1 MIQTRRFA
9 SLALTF
15 GMSSLALAASAQAQM
30 APEAESPDDIIVT
43 AQKQNQTAVLRGGSV
58 GVFGDKPA
66 EDTPFSIRTYNEAL
80 ILNQQPQT
88 LGQVLENDPSVR
100 TTTGFGIAGE
110 LFVIRGF
117 ALSGDDVGYGG
128 LYGIAP
134 RQLVA
139 PELAQSVQVLNGSS
153 AFINGAAP
161 GGSGIGGSVNLMPKR
176 AGDPD
181 LNRLTLNYTAPEHIG
196 GAFDVSRRFGANGE
210 WGVRINGTARR
221 GDVAIDDEFRSSYVF
236 GGAFDYDSGP
246 LRLALDVVY
255 QRVKVQHQRPK
266 LVIGSVIPVVPGAST
281 NFGQPWQYTTLRD
294 IFGQFSAEYDIS
306 DNAMIYAA
314 VGARD
319 GSERGFYQTIR
330 LTDAVTGAATAQG
343 SFIPRTDN
351 NEAATAGMRV
361 NLASDLWSHEINF
374 GGSINWLVNRNGYEF
389 YAVSGTTNIYD
400 PVAVPRPSALTSK
413 GGNLDDPF
421 PITRQKLSSLFVSD
435 TIGFWDNRIL
445 ITAGLRL
452 QTIGSKSY
460 TANATLAVPAG
471 GLSGQYSKDAV
482 TPVFGLIIK
491 PAEGLSLYANRVE
504 GLVPGATAG
513 ISANAGSGVLPV
525 SNAGEVLPPFIST
538 QYEFGGKLLLGKI
551 NAGLAL
557 FQIDRDIAI
566 YTLDTARPGFLVYG
580 PFGVQR
586 HRGIELS
593 IDAEPVDGLRIIAGG
608 SIIDAKLRRTQ
619 GGVNKGNKPTG
630 VPEYL
635 LNANIEWDMPFI
647 PALTLTGR
655 VVNTGKQAANL
666 TNTLF
671 LPSWTRFDLGVR
683 YVALVGDSPLTLRAG
698 VDNVANKRYW
708 ASAFDS
714 FRPDLQQGAPRTFKA
729 SASIDF

>member
-1 MIQTRRFA
+1 MTSHFTRLMMGA
-9 SLALTF
+9 SLAAF
-15 GMSSLALAASAQAQM
+15 AVPAFAQ
-30 APEAESPDDIIVT
+30 DDSIIVT
-43 AQKQNQTAVLRGGSV
+43 AQKLNQTAVLRGGSV
-58 GVFGDKPA
+58 GIFGEKA
-66 EDTPFSIRTYNEAL
+66 AQDTPFNIKTYNEAL

-100 TTTGFGIAGE
+100 TTLGFGIAGE

-117 ALSGDDVGYGG
+117 ALSGDDVGFGG

-139 PELAQSVQVLNGSS
+139 PELAQSVQVLNGAS

-161 GGSGIGGSVNLMPKR
+161 GGSGVGGSVNLMPKR
-176 AGDPD
+176 AGERD
-181 LNRLTLNYTAPEHIG
+181 LNRLTVNYTGPGHVG

-221 GDVAIDDEFRSSYVF
+221 GDVAIDDEFRSSYVL
-236 GGAFDYDSGP
+236 GGAFDYKSGP
-246 LRLALDVVY
+246 LRLALDIVY
-255 QRVKVQHQRPK
+255 QRVKVAHQRPK
-266 LVIGSVIPVVPGAST
+266 LVIGNVIPAVPGATT
-281 NFGQPWQYTTLRD
+281 NYGQPWQNTTLRD
-294 IFGQFSAEYDIS
+294 IFGQFRAEYDIA

-314 VGARD
+314 FGARD

-343 SFIPRTDN
+343 SYIPRTDN
-351 NEAATAGMRV
+351 NEAATAGLRAR
-361 NLASDLWSHEINF
+361 LASDLWTHEINF
-374 GGSINWLVNRNGYEF
+374 GGSINWLVNRNAFQF
-389 YAVSGTTNIYD
+389 YAASPVTTNIFD
-400 PVAVPRPSALTSK
+400 PVTVPRPDVSTFV
-413 GGNLDDPF
+413 GGDINDPF
-421 PITRQKLSSLFVSD
+421 PITRQKLGSLFASD
-435 TIGFWDNRIL
+435 TIGFWNDRVL

-452 QTIGSKSY
+452 QRIKSKSY
-460 TANATLAVPAG
+460 AASATGAIPAG
-471 GLSGQYSKDAV
+471 GLTGQYDEDAV
-482 TPVFGLIIK
+482 TPVLGLVIK
-491 PAEGLSLYANRVE
+491 PAQGVSLYANRIE
-504 GLVPGATAG
+504 GLVPGATAAATADG
-513 ISANAGSGVLPV
+513 GGGTLPV
-525 SNAGEVLPPFIST
+525 SNGGEVLAPFVST
-538 QYEFGGKLLLGKI
+538 QYEFGGKLSLGKV
-551 NAGLAL
+551 NASLAL

-566 YTLDTARPGFLVYG
+566 YTLDATRPGFLVYG

-608 SIIDAKLRRTQ
+608 SVIDAKLRRTQ
-619 GGVNKGNKPTG
+619 GGVNEGNKPTG
-630 VPEYL
+630 VPEYM
-635 LNANIEWDMPFI
+635 LNANAEWDVPFV

-666 TNTLF
+666 TNTLS

-683 YVALVGDSPLTLRAG
+683 YVTLMGGSPLTLRAG

-714 FRPDLQQGAPRTFKA
+714 FRPDLLQGAPRTFKA

>member
-1 MIQTRRFA
+1 MTSYISRLMIGA
-9 SLALTF
+9 SLAAI
-15 GMSSLALAASAQAQM
+15 ALPAYAQENAD
-30 APEAESPDDIIVT
+30 SIIVT
-43 AQKQNQTAVLRGGSV
+43 AQRLNQTAVLRGGSV
-58 GVFGDKPA
+58 GVFGDKAA
-66 EDTPFSIRTYNEAL
+66 EDTPFSIKTYNEAL

-100 TTTGFGIAGE
+100 TTLGFGIAGE

-117 ALSGDDVGYGG
+117 ALSGDDVGFGG

-134 RQLVA
+134 RQLIA

-176 AGDPD
+176 AGDKD
-181 LNRLTLNYTAPEHIG
+181 LNRVTLNYTAPEHVG

-210 WGVRINGTARR
+210 WGVRVNGTARR
-221 GDVAIDDEFRSSYVF
+221 GDVAIDDEFRSSYVL
-236 GGAFDYDSGP
+236 GAAFDYNNGP

-266 LVIGSVIPVVPGAST
+266 LVIGGVIPDVPGAST
-281 NFGQPWQYTTLRD
+281 NYGQPWQNTTLRD
-294 IFGQFSAEYDIS
+294 IFGQFRAEYDVAE
-306 DNAMIYAA
+306 NAMMYAA
-314 VGARD
+314 FGARD
-319 GSERGFYQTIR
+319 GSESGFYQAIR
-330 LTDAVTGAATAQG
+330 LTDAATGAATASG

-351 NEAATAGMRV
+351 NEAATAGLRV
-361 NLASDLWSHEINF
+361 KLASDLWTHEINF
-374 GGSINWLVNRNGYEF
+374 GGSINWLVNRNAYQF
-389 YAVSGTTNIYD
+389 YDISATPTNIFEPID
-400 PVAVPRPSALTSK
+400 VPRPDVGTFS

-435 TIGFWDNRIL
+435 TIGFWDDRVL
-445 ITAGLRL
+445 VTAGLRL

-460 TANATLAVPAG
+460 AANAFGQAPAG
-471 GLSGQYSKDAV
+471 GLTGKYTKDAV
-482 TPVFGLIIK
+482 TPVFGLVIK
-491 PAEGLSLYANRVE
+491 PAEGVSLYANRVE
-504 GLVPGATAG
+504 GLVSGATAG
-513 ISANAGSGVLPV
+513 ASANAGSGDLPV
-525 SNAGEVLPPFIST
+525 SNAGEVLPPFVST
-538 QYEFGGKLLLGKI
+538 QYEFGGKLTFGKV

-566 YTLDTARPGFLVYG
+566 YTPDDARPGFLLYG

-593 IDAEPVDGLRIIAGG
+593 IDAEPVEGLRIIAGG
-608 SIIDAKLRRTQ
+608 SVIDAKLRKTQ
-619 GGVNKGNKPTG
+619 GGVNEGNKPTG
-630 VPEYL
+630 VPKYM
-635 LNANIEWDMPFI
+635 LNANVEWDVPFL

-655 VVNTGKQAANL
+655 VVNTGRQAANL

-683 YVALVGDSPLTLRAG
+683 YVTLVGDSPITLRAG

-714 FRPDLQQGAPRTFKA
+714 FRPDLLQGSPRTFKA

>member
-1 MIQTRRFA
+1 MTSNITRLMIGISIGAIAAPAFA
-9 SLALTF
+9 QE
-15 GMSSLALAASAQAQM
+15 SAD
-30 APEAESPDDIIVT
+30 EIIVT

-66 EDTPFSIRTYNEAL
+66 EDTPFSIKTYNEAL

-134 RQLVA
+134 RQLIA

-161 GGSGIGGSVNLMPKR
+161 GGTGIGGSVNLMPKR
-176 AGDPD
+176 AGDRD
-181 LNRLTLNYTAPEHIG
+181 LNRLTLNYTGPEHVG

-221 GDVAIDDEFRSSYVF
+221 GEVAIDDEFRSSYVL
-236 GGAFDYDSGP
+236 GGAFDYNSGP
-246 LRLALDVVY
+246 LRLSLDVVY
-255 QRVKVQHQRPK
+255 QRVRVQNQRPK
-266 LVIGSVIPVVPGAST
+266 LVIGSVIPAVPGAST
-281 NFGQPWQYTTLRD
+281 NFGQPWQYSTLRD
-294 IFGQFSAEYDIS
+294 IFGQFRAEYDIA

-314 VGARD
+314 FGARD

-361 NLASDLWSHEINF
+361 KLASDLWSHEINF
-374 GGSINWLVNRNGYEF
+374 GGSINWLVNRNAYEF

-400 PVAVPRPSALTSK
+400 PVAVPRPSVVTSV
-413 GGNLDDPF
+413 GGNLNDPF

-435 TIGFWDNRIL
+435 MIGFWDDRLL

-452 QTIGSKSY
+452 QTIGSKTY
-460 TANATLAVPAG
+460 AANATSTVPAG
-471 GLSGQYSKDAV
+471 GLSGRYSKDEV

-491 PAEGLSLYANRVE
+491 PVEGLSLYANRVE

-513 ISANAGSGVLPV
+513 VSANAGSGVLPV

-538 QYEFGGKLLLGKI
+538 QYEFGGKLSLGKV

-566 YTLDTARPGFLVYG
+566 YTLDTVRPGFLVYG

-619 GGVNKGNKPTG
+619 GGVNEGNKPTG

-635 LNANIEWDMPFI
+635 LNANVEWDVPFI

-683 YVALVGDSPLTLRAG
+683 YIALVGDSPLTLRAG
-698 VDNVANKRYW
+698 VDNVAGKRYW

>member
-1 MIQTRRFA
+1 MTFSIARLMIGA
-9 SLALTF
+9 SLAAI
-15 GMSSLALAASAQAQM
+15 SVPAYAQDSA
-30 APEAESPDDIIVT
+30 DDIIVT

-58 GVFGDKPA
+58 GVFGDKAA
-66 EDTPFSIRTYNEAL
+66 EDTPFSIKTYTEAL

-100 TTTGFGIAGE
+100 TTLGFGIAGE

-117 ALSGDDVGYGG
+117 ALSGDDVGFGG

-134 RQLVA
+134 RQLIA

-161 GGSGIGGSVNLMPKR
+161 GGTGIGGSVNLMPKR
-176 AGDPD
+176 AGDRD
-181 LNRLTLNYTAPEHIG
+181 LNRVTLNYTASEHVG
-196 GAFDVSRRFGANGE
+196 GAFDVSRRFGANRE

-221 GDVAIDDEFRSSYVF
+221 GDVAIDDEFRSSYVL
-236 GGAFDYDSGP
+236 GGAFDYNSGP
-246 LRLALDVVY
+246 LRLSLDMVY
-255 QRVKVQHQRPK
+255 QRVKVAHQRPK
-266 LVIGSVIPVVPGAST
+266 LVVGGVIPAVPGAST
-281 NFGQPWQYTTLRD
+281 NYGQPWQNTTLRD
-294 IFGQFSAEYDIS
+294 IFGQFRAEYDIT
-306 DNAMIYAA
+306 DHAMIYAA
-314 VGARD
+314 FGARD
-319 GSERGFYQTIR
+319 GSERGFYQTIT
-330 LTDAVTGAATAQG
+330 LTDAATGAATAGG

-351 NEAATAGMRV
+351 NEAVTAGMRV
-361 NLASDLWSHEINF
+361 KLASPLWSHEINF
-374 GGSINWLVNRNGYEF
+374 GGSINWLVNRNAYQF
-389 YAVSGTTNIYD
+389 YATSTTPTNIYD
-400 PVAVPRPSALTSK
+400 PVDVPRPNVGTFA
-413 GGNLDDPF
+413 GGNIDDPF

-435 TIGFWDNRIL
+435 TIGFWNDRVL
-445 ITAGLRL
+445 ITAGFRL

-460 TANATLAVPAG
+460 AANATATVLAG
-471 GLSGQYSKDAV
+471 GLTGQYSKDAV
-482 TPVFGLIIK
+482 TPVFGLVIK
-491 PAEGLSLYANRVE
+491 PVEGLSLYANRAE

-513 ISANAGSGVLPV
+513 VTANAGSGVLPV
-525 SNAGEVLPPFIST
+525 SNGGDILPPFIST
-538 QYEFGGKLLLGKI
+538 QYEFGGKLSFGRV
-551 NAGLAL
+551 NAGIAL

-586 HRGIELS
+586 HRGIEMS

-608 SIIDAKLRRTQ
+608 SVIDAKLRRTQ
-619 GGVNKGNKPTG
+619 GGVNEGNKPTG
-630 VPEYL
+630 VPDYL
-635 LNANIEWDMPFI
+635 LNANVEWEVPFV

-671 LPSWTRFDLGVR
+671 LPNWTRFDLGVR
-683 YVALVGDSPLTLRAG
+683 YVALVGNSPLTLRAG

-714 FRPDLQQGAPRTFKA
+714 FRPDLQQGAPRTLKA

>member
-1 MIQTRRFA
+1 VTSNALRLTIGV
-9 SLALTF
+9 SLAAIATP
-15 GMSSLALAASAQAQM
+15 SLAQ
-30 APEAESPDDIIVT
+30 ESPSDIIVT
-43 AQKQNQTAVLRGGSV
+43 AQKENETAVLRGGSV
-58 GVFGDKPA
+58 GVFGDKAA
-66 EDTPFSIRTYNEAL
+66 EDTPFSIKTYNEAL

-100 TTTGFGIAGE
+100 TTLGFGIAGE
-110 LFVIRGF
+110 LFVVRGF
-117 ALSGDDVGYGG
+117 ALSGDDVGFGG

-176 AGDPD
+176 AGERD
-181 LNRLTLNYTAPEHIG
+181 LNRVTISYTAPEHVG
-196 GAFDVSRRFGANGE
+196 GAFDVSRRFGANAE
-210 WGVRINGTARR
+210 WGVRVNGTGRR
-221 GDVAIDDEFRSSYVF
+221 GDVAIDDEFRSSYVL
-236 GGAFDYDSGP
+236 GGAFDYDGGP
-246 LRLALDVVY
+246 LRLSLDLVY

-266 LVIGSVIPVVPGAST
+266 LVIGAVIPAVPGART
-281 NFGQPWQYTTLRD
+281 NYGQPWQYTTLRD
-294 IFGQFSAEYDIS
+294 IFGQFRAEYDVA
-306 DNAMIYAA
+306 DNAMLYAA
-314 VGARD
+314 FGARD

-330 LTDAVTGAATAQG
+330 LVDAVTGDASASG

-351 NEAATAGMRV
+351 NEAATAGLRV
-361 NLASDLWSHEINF
+361 KLASSAWTHEVNI
-374 GGSINWLVNRNGYEF
+374 GGSINWLVNRNAYQF
-389 YAVSGTTNIYD
+389 FDVSPTLTNIYD
-400 PVAVPRPSALTSK
+400 PVAVPRPDAPTFA
-413 GGNLDDPF
+413 GGDLDDPF
-421 PITRQKLSSLFVSD
+421 PITRQKLSSLFASD
-435 TIGFWDNRIL
+435 TIGFWDDRIL

-452 QTIGSKSY
+452 QSIGNKSY
-460 TANATLAVPAG
+460 AANATGAIPAG
-471 GLSGQYSKDAV
+471 GLTGSYEKDAI
-482 TPVFGLIIK
+482 TPVFGLVIK
-491 PAEGLSLYANRVE
+491 PAAGVSLYANRVE

-513 ISANAGSGVLPV
+513 TTANAGSGVLPV
-525 SNAGEVLPPFIST
+525 SNAGEVLPPFVST
-538 QYEFGGKLLLGKI
+538 QYEVGGKLALGRV

-566 YTLDTARPGFLVYG
+566 YTVDATQPGFLVYG

-593 IDAEPVDGLRIIAGG
+593 VDAEPVEGLRIIAGG

-619 GGVNKGNKPTG
+619 GGVNEGNKPTG

-635 LNANIEWDMPFI
+635 LNANVEWDVPFV

-671 LPSWTRFDLGVR
+671 LPSWTRVDLGVR
-683 YVALVGDSPLTLRAG
+683 YVALVGTRPLTLRAG

-714 FRPDLQQGAPRTFKA
+714 FRPDLLQGAPRTFKA